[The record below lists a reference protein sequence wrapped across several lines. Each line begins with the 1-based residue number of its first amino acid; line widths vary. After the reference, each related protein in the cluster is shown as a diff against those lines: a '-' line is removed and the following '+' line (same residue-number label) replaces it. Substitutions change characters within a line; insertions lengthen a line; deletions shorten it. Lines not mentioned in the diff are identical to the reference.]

1 MSEIMN
7 SFHSAQGNGLGL
19 GHLKA
24 ASGVAPAET
33 SIAPIGDSEEDGAI
47 TSASAGSGE
56 VVIDDVEVSEE
67 AESFLGALT
76 GPGKSHQ
83 STAHRAFA
91 ALEENPSLA
100 GLPFGKIVST
110 LARTGSLASLL
121 PPPPPGETGETGETA
136 ATGEAPAG
144 GAIPDPISTDALPTD
159 GPVAGSAAL
168 SLLEAIAD
176 PDSGEDDDELVE
188 LLEAVASPDDF
199 GEADENSE
207 NNVDVVL

>member
-1 MSEIMN
+1 MSEILN
-7 SFHSAQGNGLGL
+7 TWHSTPGNGLGL

-33 SIAPIGDSEEDGAI
+33 SSLPVGDSEEAVAI
-47 TSASAGSGE
+47 TGASAGVGSGE

-110 LARTGSLASLL
+110 LARTGNLASLL
-121 PPPPPGETGETGETA
+121 PPPVETGETGETGS
-136 ATGEAPAG
+136 TGEAPAG

-176 PDSGEDDDELVE
+176 PDSGEDDDEFVE
-188 LLEAVASPDDF
+188 LLKAVASPDDF
-199 GEADENSE
+199 DEVDENNE
-207 NNVDVVL
+207 NDVNVAL